1 MRVLVAK
8 SYGLKTG
15 DSRHTM
21 MPCAALWRYPGFAA
35 FNSYAF
41 GFSAVAVMFK
51 ATMPEVRDDST
62 DLTAS
67 ANYYSLSSI
76 IPSRPG
82 TIGTECS
89 TGWSKVRKCH
99 L

>member
-1 MRVLVAK
+1 MRVLAAK

-21 MPCAALWRYPGFAA
+21 MPCAALWRYPSFTA

-41 GFSAVAVMFK
+41 GSSAVAVMFR
-51 ATMPEVRDDST
+51 ATVPKVRYDST

-67 ANYYSLSSI
+67 ADYYSLSSI
-76 IPSRPG
+76 SPSRPG

-89 TGWSKVRKCH
+89 TRWSKVRKCH